1 MTKWWKEHW
10 YGALLGLV
18 LGCIALAF
26 FVYGVIHDKPYEGI
40 LVKTDSGALYLLN
53 VKENYDEWGAI
64 FLTSRA
70 EQILDLHLLNT
81 GDRVAVKG
89 RRSTAD
95 ILPLKYRDVRKIPV
109 IQKYDEESVQ
119 MVKDAMQRFE
129 YGALWYG
136 GQPVYPE

>member
-18 LGCIALAF
+18 LGCIALVF
-26 FVYGVIHDKPYEGI
+26 FVYGVFNDKPYEGI

-53 VKENYDEWGAI
+53 VKEGYDEWGVI

-81 GDRVAVKG
+81 GDRVEVKG
-89 RRSTAD
+89 RRSTEE
-95 ILPLKYRDVRKIPV
+95 ILPLKYRDVSKIQV

-119 MVKDAMQRFE
+119 IVKDAMQRFA
-129 YGALWYG
+129 YGELWYG